1 MVTLLSGVW
10 ADYRFETTENQTKFI
25 LPYNDISKNIYY
37 NLRMVVSVPLPEP
50 IVWRISKVEGL
61 NSPGVIHY
69 TLYQD
74 LWNDHTDVIEKDDD
88 GKITGM
94 WCDLLNDDNLPPQST
109 PTPPPEEYG
118 NYAVITCAGSKPQ
131 IKVNGSYKTVTITY
145 YNSNEALDDQT
156 PGEWSYWID
165 DTDATDLV
173 KILETDSPNSI
184 KVKFL
189 GDEEYI
195 GKVLIVNNIRDAITA
210 ELQLEIVSL

>member
-10 ADYRFETTENQTKFI
+10 VDYRFETTENQTKFI

-74 LWNDHTDVIEKDDD
+74 LWNDHTDVIETNED
-88 GKITGM
+88 GKIVGM
-94 WCDLLNDDNLPPQST
+94 WADLLHEDNI
-109 PTPPPEEYG
+109 PTVNPAIPEPESNG
-118 NYAVITCAGSKPQ
+118 NYAEITYAGAKPQ
-131 IKVNGSYKTVTITY
+131 IKVNGSYKAVTITY
-145 YNSNEALDDQT
+145 LNSNEVLKDQT

-165 DTDATDLV
+165 DTDASDLV
-173 KILETDSPNSI
+173 KVLSQESSNTI
-184 KVKFL
+184 KVKFI
-189 GDEEYI
+189 GDEEYL
-195 GKVLIVNNIRDAITA
+195 GKVLTVRNTKDNIVA
-210 ELQLEIVSL
+210 ELQLEIISL